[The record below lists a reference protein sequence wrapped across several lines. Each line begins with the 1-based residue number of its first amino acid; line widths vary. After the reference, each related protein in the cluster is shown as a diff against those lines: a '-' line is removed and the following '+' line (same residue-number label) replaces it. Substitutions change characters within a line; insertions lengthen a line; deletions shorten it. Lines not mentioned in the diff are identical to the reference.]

1 MGVFHHLQGGFV
13 SPRRAALYAR
23 VSTHDQQ
30 TLAMQRD
37 AMHKFATRR
46 GWTIIA
52 TVEEIASGAK
62 DRRPKRHALLTAAKQ
77 RKLDVI
83 LVWKLDR
90 WGRSLVDLMTT
101 LHELTALGVG
111 FVSLTEAL
119 DLTTPAGR
127 AFAGFLAVFA
137 EFERDLIR
145 ERIKAGITDAR
156 KRGKAHGRP
165 RAQANETL
173 LVNSKTPWMATLHP
187 TVEGQRDRS
196 CCVKQCSPMLLEMQ
210 WPRLNQQSHNH
221 LYTGGAFSRLY
232 PVSLSVTSNDAEQTK
247 KRSLVSRS
255 EALILQSQYR
265 FPTVG
270 GTPR

>member
-1 MGVFHHLQGGFV
+1 M
-13 SPRRAALYAR
+13 RAALYAR
-23 VSTHDQQ
+23 VSTHDQH
-30 TLAMQRD
+30 TLAMQIA
-37 AMHKFATRR
+37 AMREFATRR

-62 DRRPKRHALLTAAKQ
+62 ENRPKRRELLQAARQ
-77 RKLDVI
+77 RQRDVI

-137 EFERDLIR
+137 EFERDVIR
-145 ERIKAGITDAR
+145 ERIKAGIADSC

-165 RAQANETL
+165 RAKA
-173 LVNSKTPWMATLHP
+173 
-187 TVEGQRDRS
+187 
-196 CCVKQCSPMLLEMQ
+196 
-210 WPRLNQQSHNH
+210 
-221 LYTGGAFSRLY
+221 
-232 PVSLSVTSNDAEQTK
+232 NDAAQI
-247 KRSLVSRS
+247 RVL
-255 EALILQSQYR
+255 AQQGLSQAAIAR
-265 FPTVG
+265 PLGLWRTSVRRVLAQQE
-270 GTPR
+270 GT

>member
-1 MGVFHHLQGGFV
+1 MVGFPIFQGGFV
-13 SPRRAALYAR
+13 SPMRAALYAR

-30 TLAMQRD
+30 TLAMQID
-37 AMHKFATRR
+37 AMHEFATRR

-111 FVSLTEAL
+111 FVSLTETL

-127 AFAGFLAVFA
+127 AFAGFLA
-137 EFERDLIR
+137 
-145 ERIKAGITDAR
+145 
-156 KRGKAHGRP
+156 GRVP
-165 RAQANETL
+165 Q
-173 LVNSKTPWMATLHP
+173 
-187 TVEGQRDRS
+187 S
-196 CCVKQCSPMLLEMQ
+196 C
-210 WPRLNQQSHNH
+210 
-221 LYTGGAFSRLY
+221 G
-232 PVSLSVTSNDAEQTK
+232 
-247 KRSLVSRS
+247 
-255 EALILQSQYR
+255 
-265 FPTVG
+265 
-270 GTPR
+270 